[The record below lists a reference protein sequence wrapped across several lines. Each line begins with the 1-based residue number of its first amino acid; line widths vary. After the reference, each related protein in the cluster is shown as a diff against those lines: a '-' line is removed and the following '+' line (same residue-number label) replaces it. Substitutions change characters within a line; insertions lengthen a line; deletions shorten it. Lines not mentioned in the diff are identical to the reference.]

1 MPRSKIIGP
10 QGNLGRRNLVIN
22 GAMKISQRGVTGTTP
37 TTDNYLLDRF
47 ALSRFGGYPD
57 NATQTQ
63 ESDAPTGHY
72 KSFKMVRNSAHTLTG
87 TNASAFSQRIE
98 GQNMAHLN
106 WGSSTAKSCTISFWV
121 KSNQT
126 GDFPLILADSANALD
141 IGKLYTISSANTWEH
156 KKINI
161 EAPTAG
167 TFNTNNTAA
176 VTVYWGFGAVDAART
191 AQGTTWGSSNSS
203 GSSKSMVTGASTAL
217 ATTSGATWQITG
229 VQMEIGDTATDFE
242 HRSFGEELAL
252 CQRYFQDFGRD
263 GGDEGI
269 LLGMIRNSHFTAGHR
284 FTTTMRASP
293 SITTYGGNSTT
304 GAIQVVFGGAV
315 DATHN
320 ANSSDIVEEFINNDG
335 FRFRVLS
342 TSGGGGGDGAYIDM
356 GTNTNQLSFDFNSE
370 L

>member
-10 QGNLGRRNLVIN
+10 QGNLGRRNLIIN
-22 GAMKISQRGVTGTTP
+22 GAMQVSQRGVTGTTP

-63 ESDAPTGHY
+63 ESDSPTGHY

-87 TNASAFSQRIE
+87 TNASAFLQRIE

-126 GDFPLILADSANALD
+126 GNFPLILADSANALD
-141 IGKLYTISSANTWEH
+141 IGKLYTINSANTWEH

-167 TFNTNNTAA
+167 TFNTNNTAS
-176 VTVYWGFGAVDAART
+176 VTVYWGFGAVAAART
-191 AQGTTWGSSNSS
+191 AQGTTWGVSNSS
-203 GSSKSMVTGASTAL
+203 GSSKSMVAGASTAL

-242 HRSFGEELAL
+242 HRDFGGEFAL
-252 CQRYFQDFGRD
+252 CQRYYEKNMTNAQGYVNGTQHVGVNASYMTEKRAAATVTWS
-263 GGDEGI
+263 
-269 LLGMIRNSHFTAGHR
+269 LYNSNNLTGTA
-284 FTTTMRASP
+284 P
-293 SITTYGGNSTT
+293 DSIHQNK
-304 GAIQVVFGGAV
+304 
-315 DATHN
+315 TH
-320 ANSSDIVEEFINNDG
+320 
-335 FRFRVLS
+335 
-342 TSGGGGGDGAYIDM
+342 GAYAYQTATSA
-356 GTNTNQLSFDFNSE
+356 GNWYFYYDFIANAE

>member
-87 TNASAFSQRIE
+87 TNASAFLQRIE

-242 HRSFGEELAL
+242 HRSFGEELLLCKRYYQQFGGSQYKVIAPVFPPSASELAL
-252 CQRYFQDFGRD
+252 NFRFVPQMRTQPSLDWSSDSTNLTYRYQNNNSQNFSRASLSSD
-263 GGDEGI
+263 GGIGEIDED
-269 LLGMIRNSHFTAGHR
+269 
-284 FTTTMRASP
+284 
-293 SITTYGGNSTT
+293 GGNVWFAGWSH
-304 GAIQVVFGGAV
+304 GVSG
-315 DATHN
+315 D
-320 ANSSDIVEEFINNDG
+320 
-335 FRFRVLS
+335 
-342 TSGGGGGDGAYIDM
+342 GGGEIRIND
-356 GTNTNQLSFDFNSE
+356 NTTFFLKFDAE

>member
-1 MPRSKIIGP
+1 MPRSKIIGS

-22 GAMKISQRGVTGTTP
+22 GAMKISQRGTTGTTP

-57 NATQTQ
+57 NSTQTQ

-87 TNASAFSQRIE
+87 TNASAFLHRIE

-126 GDFPLILADSANALD
+126 GDFPLILADSPNAFD
-141 IGKLYTISSANTWEH
+141 IGKLYTINSANTWEH
-156 KKINI
+156 KKIKI

-191 AQGTTWGSSNSS
+191 AQGTTWGSSNNS

-229 VQMEIGDTATDFE
+229 VQMEIGDATDFE
-242 HRSFGEELAL
+242 HRIFAEELLL
-252 CQRYFQDFGRD
+252 CQRYYSEQFPPSGTGVTNGTTGVARINVPLAVQMRTAPTISISGTIYVYSGTHASSVSALDQTWATPD
-263 GGDEGI
+263 KVEWDAT
-269 LLGMIRNSHFTAGHR
+269 TAG
-284 FTTTMRASP
+284 TIQNNGGQGLAVYNETASNG
-293 SITTYGGNSTT
+293 T
-304 GAIQVVFGGAV
+304 
-315 DATHN
+315 
-320 ANSSDIVEEFINNDG
+320 IN
-335 FRFRVLS
+335 VAKS
-342 TSGGGGGDGAYIDM
+342 ESGGG
-356 GTNTNQLSFDFNSE
+356 LKFNAE